1 MNAVMA
7 NDQIAMAVWHGQ
19 LPRGQAIDFQGDMLC
34 IVWYILK
41 DVVYGIRKTGA
52 WSPVFYHIK
61 VFYSDDDAG
70 SSADIP
76 DLHHC
81 SAFGATPAEALQE
94 VLKAKQVWLEAAQ
107 ASGKPIPAPWYRP
120 VMDQTV

>member
-52 WSPVFYHIK
+52 WSPVFSNYIEDFVEDK
-61 VFYSDDDAG
+61 
-70 SSADIP
+70 
-76 DLHHC
+76 
-81 SAFGATPAEALQE
+81 AFGESMKKFWRKHSKHIPSDYQE
-94 VLKAKQVWLEAAQ
+94 QLPSV
-107 ASGKPIPAPWYRP
+107 
-120 VMDQTV
+120 